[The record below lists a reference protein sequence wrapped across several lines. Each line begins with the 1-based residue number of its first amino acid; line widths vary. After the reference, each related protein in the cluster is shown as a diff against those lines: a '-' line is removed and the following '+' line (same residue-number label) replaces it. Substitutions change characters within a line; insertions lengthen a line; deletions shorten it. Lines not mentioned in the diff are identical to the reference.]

1 MGTSI
6 GTRQEQM
13 EPFTLSQG
21 LLHEGWE
28 EAVADILSRRIFE
41 LRREPTDIRQTQDPR
56 PEEE

>member
-1 MGTSI
+1 M

-41 LRREPTDIRQTQDPR
+41 LHQDPSETRRTQDPR

>member
-1 MGTSI
+1 MGT
-6 GTRQEQM
+6 RHEQV

-21 LLHEGWE
+21 LLREGWE

-41 LRREPTDIRQTQDPR
+41 LRRKPEETGQPPDAG

>member
-1 MGTSI
+1 M

-41 LRREPTDIRQTQDPR
+41 LRGEPADTRRTQDPR

>member
-1 MGTSI
+1 M

-28 EAVADILSRRIFE
+28 EAVAEILSRRIFE
-41 LRREPTDIRQTQDPR
+41 LRGEPADTRQTQDPR
-56 PEEE
+56 SKEE

>member
-1 MGTSI
+1 M

-21 LLHEGWE
+21 LLPQGWE

-41 LRREPTDIRQTQDPR
+41 LSQEPADTGRPTDRR

>member
-1 MGTSI
+1 M

-41 LRREPTDIRQTQDPR
+41 LRQEPADTRRPKDRR
-56 PEEE
+56 PEKE

>member
-1 MGTSI
+1 M

-21 LLHEGWE
+21 LLREGWE

-41 LRREPTDIRQTQDPR
+41 LRHEPADTRRPKDRR

>member
-1 MGTSI
+1 M

-21 LLHEGWE
+21 LLREGWE

-41 LRREPTDIRQTQDPR
+41 LRKEPDDTRQTQDPR